1 MTNTEAYKII
11 GERAQELANI
21 PEVQA
26 KMVEMVRNG
35 ATKEDAEK
43 FFTSITSW
51 YGAGLDRKSA
61 LKIDAS
67 KKNMYAIL
75 FNLSERYGNNMVDID
90 VLTWEEY
97 KSLINSKK

>member
-11 GERAQELANI
+11 GERTQELSNI

-43 FFTSITSW
+43 WLYMCAIGTL
-51 YGAGLDRKSA
+51 AGISA
-61 LKIDAS
+61 
-67 KKNMYAIL
+67 
-75 FNLSERYGNNMVDID
+75 
-90 VLTWEEY
+90 
-97 KSLINSKK
+97 